1 MAGRQRHER
10 RRCDVSEAPDP
21 ITQAKEY
28 QEYLLAALGADDP
41 ARAQAATP
49 AALRELV
56 DRAGDDLRMAPSP
69 GEWSALE
76 CVAHVVGAEIVMSGR
91 YRWIL
96 AQDEP
101 PMIGYDQDRW
111 VARLPQDRE
120 DPSQLLDLFEALR
133 IANLRLWNGSSEAE
147 RARFGVHAERGPESF
162 DLSFRMI
169 GGHDRVHADHA
180 PGALATIPGSAYG
193 RGSGGP
199 RSGLTP

>member
-1 MAGRQRHER
+1 VNEP
-10 RRCDVSEAPDP
+10 PDS

-56 DRAGDDLRMAPSP
+56 DGAGDDLRSPPSP
-69 GEWSALE
+69 GEWSPLE
-76 CVAHVVGAEIVMSGR
+76 CVAHIAGAEIVMSGR

-101 PMIGYDQDRW
+101 PLIGYDQDRW
-111 VARLPQDRE
+111 VARLPLDRE
-120 DPSQLLDLFEALR
+120 DASQLLDLFEALR
-133 IANLRLWNGSSEAE
+133 AANLRLWNGSTDAE
-147 RARFGVHAERGPESF
+147 RARFGIHAERGPESF

-169 GGHDRVHADHA
+169 GGHDRIHADQA
-180 PGALATIPGSAYG
+180 RRALATV
-193 RGSGGP
+193 RGSG
-199 RSGLTP
+199 